1 MRKRMCWGIA
11 SLILIL
17 GVVGTY
23 FMLQPEPETR
33 SEASTDVQSVPA
45 VIQKANTQID
55 AAILDSAGSK
65 LKNPEVYKAWVVW
78 SKKHNEL
85 SKAFLQAS
93 ASNVMPSTPEE
104 EKRFETDEEY
114 AREVQ
119 RKYSEALQKS
129 AKIYTMMIEHEKD
142 NSLFQ

>member
-1 MRKRMCWGIA
+1 MKKKVYWGIA
-11 SLILIL
+11 CLILII
-17 GVVGTY
+17 GVVGIY
-23 FMLQPEPETR
+23 FMLQPTP
-33 SEASTDVQSVPA
+33 V
-45 VIQKANTQID
+45 VIQKANTQMD

-65 LKNPEVYKAWVVW
+65 LKNPDVHKAWVEW

-93 ASNVMPSTPEE
+93 ASDILPSTPEE

-114 AREVQ
+114 AREVR

-142 NSLFQ
+142 NPLIQ